1 MNSALDK
8 TASTLTS
15 GFITIAIAAIIL
27 GIIAVVIGKKYGGDT
42 KRKQKATASV
52 VWAIGLLLIG
62 IFLLPNLFK

>member
-1 MNSALDK
+1 MSTALDK
-8 TASTLTS
+8 TVSTITS
-15 GFITIAIAAIIL
+15 GFITIAIAAIIV

-42 KRKQKATASV
+42 KRKQKATANV

>member
-1 MNSALDK
+1 MNPALDK
-8 TASTLTS
+8 TLSTITA
-15 GFITIAIAAIIL
+15 GFITIAIAAVIL